1 MLKSLTFSNFKSIE
15 ESKIDLGRITVLVGP
30 NNAGKSS
37 VLQGLQFVVSLAQS
51 LQLSGATR
59 RAGATA
65 GTLSTQQ
72 LVYTPLRD
80 VHALA
85 RGGQLGQEGTGRVIK
100 VTLAGDEGDATF
112 NVARGKNRNIAV
124 KIEGDLGQSLSV
136 LENPFSVVSPGLAGI
151 PAYEEFRSPGM
162 VRRAAARGD
171 ANSVFRNVLWALRRD
186 ETAWAAFHE
195 ALHDVFPD
203 VDIEVSFTEES
214 DEFINATARREGVTL
229 PIDSCGT
236 GILQAVQV
244 LAYVGLYSPKVLILD
259 EPDSHL
265 HPDNQRKLARL
276 LDKLTRERDFQVV
289 MSTHSRPFMDELHA
303 ANAKIVWISGGA
315 AQEGDFDRVQ
325 ALMDLGALD
334 AADRLNHGR
343 MPVIVLT
350 EDQKFAPLRKV
361 LESSGFT
368 PGEYEIW
375 SYATSSKTAAAIA
388 LAKFIREKAPET
400 RVVVHRDRDYIGE
413 PEVAAFIADL
423 AAVGATTFV
432 TAGTD
437 IESYY
442 LDLDHLATVFPEL
455 SASEIAN
462 VVSRATAEARD
473 ESIKIMIN
481 ARVEAA
487 NRHRRVGALPDP
499 PSPGSIAAQAQI
511 DFDSDPARYRHG
523 KTTLKRTRQIL
534 MEEHRLSRE
543 IVHTSPS
550 LAQSIL

>member
-1 MLKSLTFSNFKSIE
+1 MLRSLTLSNFKSID
-15 ESKIDLGRITVLVGP
+15 ESTIDLGRITVLVGP

-51 LQLSGATR
+51 LKLSGATR
-59 RAGATA
+59 RVGATS

-85 RGGQLGQEGTGRVIK
+85 RGGHLGQEGTGRVIN
-100 VTLAGDEGDATF
+100 VTLAGDEGDAKF

-124 KIEGDLGQSLSV
+124 KIEGDLGPHLSD

-171 ANSVFRNVLWALRRD
+171 ANSVFRNVLWALRKD
-186 ETAWAAFHE
+186 EGAWAAFHE
-195 ALHDVFPD
+195 ALHEVFPD

-214 DEFINATARREGVTL
+214 DEFINATARREGVVL

-244 LAYVGLYSPKVLILD
+244 LAYVGLYAPKVLILD

-289 MSTHSRPFMDELHA
+289 MSTHSRSFMDELHA
-303 ANAKIVWISGGA
+303 ADANIVWFSSGS
-315 AQEGDFDRVQ
+315 AQPGEFDRIQ
-325 ALMDLGALD
+325 TLMDLGALD
-334 AADRLNHGR
+334 AADRLNHGT

-350 EDQKFAPLRKV
+350 EDTKLGPLRKV
-361 LESSGFT
+361 LESSGLT
-368 PGEYEIW
+368 PGDYDVW
-375 SYATSSKTAAAIA
+375 SYATSSQTKSAIA
-388 LAKFIREKAPET
+388 LAKFIHDKAPET
-400 RVVVHRDRDYIGE
+400 RVVVHRDRDYLSE
-413 PEVAAFIADL
+413 PEVSAFIADI
-423 AAVGATTFV
+423 AAVGATPFV
-432 TAGTD
+432 TTGTD

-455 SASEIAN
+455 TPSEIEDIIA
-462 VVSRATAEARD
+462 RATSAARD

-487 NRHRRVGALPDP
+487 NRQRRVGALPEP
-499 PSPGSIAAQAQI
+499 PSPGSIAAQATI
-511 DFDSDPARYRHG
+511 DFDADPARYRHG
-523 KTTLKRTRQIL
+523 KTTLKRTRQL
-534 MEEHRLSRE
+534 LVDEHTLSRE
-543 IVHTSPS
+543 IIRTSPPLS
-550 LAQSIL
+550 QPIL